1 MSGLSQL
8 LQTGLT
14 GVSAAT
20 EAMQTVANNTA
31 NVNTP
36 GYNVQSVNQTELS
49 GTAAGGA
56 GSGAEVTSIQRAF
69 SQFLF
74 QQGVQ
79 ASSANQA
86 AQIVQSNAQNLA
98 AIFPVASGGAGG
110 LGSAVDS
117 LFSAAN
123 QLAQDPTSAGN
134 REAFLG
140 QAQSLAAAFQSVSG
154 QISTDLSGVDSQTA
168 AAVQQINTLTQ
179 QIAHLNQAI
188 PAQTTAAGGAPNSLL
203 DQRDQLVQ
211 QLGQQLGVTIVPGAN
226 GVVDVY
232 TTGGAALVNGATADQ
247 LAVGQ
252 GQYGDGEVSIT
263 YTPTGQDL
271 TASLSGGQ
279 LGGLVAARNQ
289 LVSAQDLVG
298 ALAAGVGVA
307 VNNQQSLGLDQNGNL
322 GGPLFS
328 FAGPAV
334 YASQS
339 NLGTGTLSAEITDP
353 NSFTPGDFVVTKTAS
368 GFEASNPATGQVSDL
383 GNGPTLTF
391 NGVTITVS
399 GAVQTGDSFAIEPT
413 AVAAQTLTTT
423 ISDPSAIAAA
433 SPYVATPGNNT
444 GNVQATTGSPVAAT
458 ALPAGAILVPASQFG
473 QPLTV
478 QFTSSSNFNVLSSS
492 NSVIASGTVSP
503 NSGAEIAIAYPASA
517 SAGDVATISLSAG
530 TAAVSDSFV
539 LTPGGPGSNGN
550 IVALA
555 GLANQ
560 SLVSGQTFDNYYS
573 GLVTNI
579 GSGGQ
584 DAQVSA
590 QAAQAVLT
598 QAQNTQQSV
607 SGVNLDQ
614 QAADL
619 VSYQQ
624 AYQAAAQVIAT
635 TQTLFQSLLTALQAA

>member
-14 GVSAAT
+14 GLSAAS

-36 GYNVQSVNQTELS
+36 GYNVLSVNQTELP
-49 GTAAGGA
+49 GTAGGL

-110 LGSAVDS
+110 LGAALDS

-123 QLAQDPTSAGN
+123 QLAQDPTSGAN

-140 QAQSLAAAFQSVSG
+140 QTQSLAGAFQSVSG
-154 QISTDLSGVDSQTA
+154 QISTNLGSIDSQTA
-168 AAVQQINTLTQ
+168 AAVQQINALTQ
-179 QIAHLNQAI
+179 QIAQLNRAI
-188 PAQTTAAGGAPNSLL
+188 PVQTTAGGGSPNSLL

-226 GVVDVY
+226 AVINVY
-232 TTGGAALVNGATADQ
+232 SAAGAVLVNGASAYQ

-252 GQYGDGEVSIT
+252 DQYGDGEVSIT
-263 YTPTGQDL
+263 YAPTGQNL
-271 TASLSGGQ
+271 TGSLSGGR
-279 LGGLVAARNQ
+279 LGGLATARNQ
-289 LVSAQDLVG
+289 LVNAQNSVG
-298 ALAAGVGVA
+298 ALAAGVA
-307 VNNQQSLGLDQNGNL
+307 AAINNQQSLGLDQNGNL
-322 GGPLFS
+322 GGQLFS
-328 FAGPAV
+328 AAGPAV

-339 NLGTGTLSAEITDP
+339 NVGSGALSAAISDP
-353 NSFTPGDFVVTKTAS
+353 NNFTPGDFVVTKTATR
-368 GFEASNPATGQVSDL
+368 FEANNPATGQVSDL

-391 NGVTITVS
+391 NGVTIAVS
-399 GAVQTGDSFAIEPT
+399 GVVQTGDSFEIEPT
-413 AVAAQTLTTT
+413 ASTAQTLTTA

-433 SPYVATPGNNT
+433 SLYVSTPGNNT

-458 ALPAGAILVPASQFG
+458 TLPAGAILVPASQFG

-492 NSVIASGTVSP
+492 NSVIASGSLSP
-503 NSGAEIAIAYPASA
+503 TSGAEIAIGYPASG

-530 TAAVSDSFV
+530 TAAVGDSFV

-579 GSGGQ
+579 GSRGQ
-584 DAQVSA
+584 DAQVAA
-590 QAAQAVLT
+590 QTTQAVLT
-598 QAQNTQQSV
+598 QTQNTQQSL

-624 AYQAAAQVIAT
+624 AYQAAAKVIAT
-635 TQTLFQSLLTALQAA
+635 AQTLFQSLLAAVAA

>member
-1 MSGLSQL
+1 MNGLSQL

-36 GYNVQSVNQTELS
+36 GYNVQSVNQTELP
-49 GTAAGGA
+49 GTAGGP

-86 AQIVQSNAQNLA
+86 AQIVESNAQNLA

-110 LGSAVDS
+110 LGSALDS
-117 LFSAAN
+117 FFSAAN
-123 QLAQDPTSAGN
+123 QVAQDPTSAAN
-134 REAFLG
+134 RQAFLG
-140 QAQSLAAAFQSVSG
+140 QAQSLASAFQSVSG
-154 QISTDLSGVDSQTA
+154 QISTNLGNIDSQTA
-168 AAVQQINTLTQ
+168 TVVQQINTLTE
-179 QIAHLNQAI
+179 QIAQLNQAI
-188 PAQTTAAGGAPNSLL
+188 PAQATAAGGAPNSLL

-211 QLGQQLGVTIVPGAN
+211 QLGQQLGIAIVPGAN
-226 GVVDVY
+226 GVLNVY
-232 TTGGAALVNGATADQ
+232 SAAGAVLVNGASAYQ

-252 GQYGDGEVSIT
+252 SQYGDGEVSIT
-263 YTPTGQDL
+263 YVPTGQDV

-279 LGGLVAARNQ
+279 LGGLFAARSQ
-289 LVSAQDLVG
+289 LVSAQDSVG
-298 ALAAGVGVA
+298 ALAVGIA
-307 VNNQQSLGLDQNGNL
+307 AAINQQLSLGLDQNGNL

-328 FAGPAV
+328 FSGPIV

-339 NLGTGTLSAEITDP
+339 NAGNGALTAAITDP
-353 NSFTPGDFVVTKTAS
+353 NNFTPGDFIVTKTAT
-368 GFEASNPATGQVSDL
+368 GFEASNPANGQISGL

-391 NGVTITVS
+391 NGVTIAVS
-399 GAVQTGDSFAIEPT
+399 GAVQTGDSFKIDPT
-413 AVAAQTLTTT
+413 AAAAQTLTTA

-444 GNVQATTGSPVAAT
+444 GNVQATTGIPIAAT
-458 ALPAGAILVPASQFG
+458 GLPAGAVSVPASQFG

-478 QFTSSSNFNVLSSS
+478 QFTSSANFNVLSSG
-492 NSVIASGTVSP
+492 NSVIASGSLSP
-503 NSGAEIAIAYPASA
+503 TSGAEIAIAYPAS
-517 SAGDVATISLSAG
+517 GPPGEVTTISLSAG
-530 TAAVSDSFV
+530 TAATGDSFS

-550 IVALA
+550 IAALA
-555 GLANQ
+555 DLANQ
-560 SLVSGQTFDNYYS
+560 SLLSGQTFGNYYS
-573 GLVTNI
+573 GLVANI
-579 GSGGQ
+579 GSRG
-584 DAQVSA
+584 
-590 QAAQAVLT
+590 QAAQVAAQATQAVLSQT
-598 QAQNTQQSV
+598 QNSQQST

-624 AYQAAAQVIAT
+624 AYQAAAKVIAT
-635 TQTLFQSLLTALQAA
+635 AQALFQSLLAAVA

>member
-14 GVSAAT
+14 GLSAAS
-20 EAMQTVANNTA
+20 EAMETVANNTA

-36 GYNVQSVNQTELS
+36 GYNVQSINQTELR
-49 GTAAGGA
+49 GTAGGL

-74 QQGVQ
+74 QQRVQ

-98 AIFPVASGGAGG
+98 AIFPVASGGTGG
-110 LGSAVDS
+110 LGSALDS

-123 QLAQDPTSAGN
+123 QLAQDPTSGVN

-140 QAQSLAAAFQSVSG
+140 QAQSLAGAFQSVSG
-154 QISTDLSGVDSQTA
+154 QISTNLGSIDSQTA
-168 AAVQQINTLTQ
+168 AAVQQINALTQ
-179 QIAHLNQAI
+179 QIAKLNGEI
-188 PAQTTAAGGAPNSLL
+188 PVQTTAGGGSPNGLL

-226 GVVDVY
+226 GVVNVY
-232 TTGGAALVNGATADQ
+232 SAAGAVLVNGASAYQ

-252 GQYGDGEVSIT
+252 GQYGDGEVPIT
-263 YTPTGQDL
+263 YAPTGQNL
-271 TASLSGGQ
+271 TGSLSGGQ
-279 LGGLVAARNQ
+279 LGGLATARNQ
-289 LVSAQDLVG
+289 LVSAQNSVG
-298 ALAAGVGVA
+298 ALAAGVA
-307 VNNQQSLGLDQNGNL
+307 AAINNQQSLGLDQNGNP

-328 FAGPAV
+328 AARPAV
-334 YASQS
+334 YASQFNVGS
-339 NLGTGTLSAEITDP
+339 GALSAAITDP
-353 NSFTPGDFVVTKTAS
+353 NNFTPGDFVVTKTAT

-391 NGVTITVS
+391 NGVTIAVS
-399 GAVQTGDSFAIEPT
+399 GAVQTGDSFEIEPT
-413 AVAAQTLTTT
+413 ASTAQTLTTT

-433 SPYVATPGNNT
+433 SPYVATPGNNA

-458 ALPAGAILVPASQFG
+458 ALPPGAILVPASQFG

-503 NSGAEIAIAYPASA
+503 NSGAEIAIAYPASG
-517 SAGDVATISLSAG
+517 SAVDVATISLSPG
-530 TAAVSDSFV
+530 TAAVGDSFV

-555 GLANQ
+555 SLANQ

-573 GLVTNI
+573 GLVTSVGI
-579 GSGGQ
+579 GGQ

-598 QAQNTQQSV
+598 QAQNTQQSL

-624 AYQAAAQVIAT
+624 AYQAAAKVIAT
-635 TQTLFQSLLTALQAA
+635 AQTLFQSLLAAVAA